1 MSDSGRT
8 PMLSGFAGDGLRFLL
23 AGGANTLL
31 TFALYQLLLF
41 IASPSVAY
49 ALSWLFGLAFVV
61 VVYPAKVFA
70 GAQKGGRARLYLG
83 ASYVAMFLIGLAT
96 LQGLSTIGVPPRIAI
111 ILVMA
116 VTTLA
121 NFLLGRLIFRR
132 PKSGQPGS

>member
-8 PMLSGFAGDGLRFLL
+8 PMPSGFAGDGLRFLL

-41 IASPSVAY
+41 ITSPSVAY

-61 VVYPAKVFA
+61 VIYPAKVFA
-70 GAQKGGRARLYLG
+70 GGHKGRRARLYLA

-96 LQGLSTIGVPPRIAI
+96 LYGLSTIGVPPRIAI

-132 PKSGQPGS
+132 RTTG